1 MGDGREDLDLV
12 GGDDDVSGSC
22 SVSRAVAADECLGMK
37 KDAMVYIFD
46 LSKKVR
52 WSIALLLWMRPSVSS
67 PQSPKTM
74 QRAMPWPC
82 HGHAGGSH
90 KM

>member
-52 WSIALLLWMRPSVSS
+52 WSIW
-67 PQSPKTM
+67 
-74 QRAMPWPC
+74 
-82 HGHAGGSH
+82 
-90 KM
+90 